1 MRGVPRIYHN
11 MKISKTTKLFYSKW
25 PYKVSVR
32 TRGAYLIRFYG
43 AEILIR
49 RFDDP
54 TDNFSYHRLKPHE
67 LEDLEKC
74 ARNVLKLKNIP
85 NIKYR
90 YEGGTINLF
99 TDTIEVFDIICN
111 TFLSKIVEVWKPTN
125 DFEIQH
131 LKDNI
136 NNVIVDVLP
145 YNKYKYKVVLRY
157 NTPAAIRESIFKWLG
172 NNQFSTRPSNA
183 TRRFLTCH
191 SYIQSP
197 FIYIEDDKT
206 LMMLQ
211 LIAGEQIKKTE
222 KYIIRTDIN
231 NTK

>member
-1 MRGVPRIYHN
+1 
-11 MKISKTTKLFYSKW
+11 MKISKTTKLFYGKW
-25 PYKVSVR
+25 PYKVSVH
-32 TRGAYLIRFYG
+32 TRGAHLIRFYG
-43 AEILIR
+43 ADILIR
-49 RFDDP
+49 RFDDSN
-54 TDNFSYHRLKPHE
+54 DNFRYHGLKPHD
-67 LEDLEKC
+67 LKDLEKC
-74 ARNVLKLKNIP
+74 ARGVLKLKSIP

-99 TDTIEVFDIICN
+99 TDTMEVFNVICN
-111 TFLSKIVEVWKPTN
+111 TFLSKIVQVWQPSN
-125 DFEIQH
+125 DSEIQH
-131 LKDNI
+131 LKNNI
-136 NNVIVDVLP
+136 NHIIVDVLP
-145 YNKYKYKVVLRY
+145 YNKYKYKILLKY
-157 NTPAAIRESIFKWLG
+157 NTPAAIRESVVKWLE
-172 NNQFSTRPSNA
+172 NNPGSTRPSNA
-183 TRRFLTCH
+183 TKRFLNCR